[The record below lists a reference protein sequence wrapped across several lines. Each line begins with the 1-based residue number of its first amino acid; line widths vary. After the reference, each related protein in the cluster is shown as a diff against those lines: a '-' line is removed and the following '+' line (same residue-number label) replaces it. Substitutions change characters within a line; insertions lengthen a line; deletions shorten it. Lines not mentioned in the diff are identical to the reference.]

1 MTGYEGSLVRVL
13 VSVPRIIGLM
23 QHVELV
29 EIRDTLWPRT
39 GLMSVY
45 EYLPEEIAR
54 LGVTRRTT
62 GLALGQVQT
71 HVRLSREREERAR
84 KGPAELLGLSELAI
98 AVWEHLEWKRVA
110 HVMTEQQMP
119 VYAPGQ
125 DRRVGRR
132 EEQRVR
138 RVAAGV
144 AAAEQHGGAPVEVL
158 RHRVCRIVAQRAGS
172 LGELRL
178 TVHLMASSLSEAAHR
193 PWAFCGRPDGPYRQ
207 GGYRITS
214 VEQVLP
220 EPGELL

>member
-13 VSVPRIIGLM
+13 VLVPRIIVLM

-39 GLMSVY
+39 RLMSVY
-45 EYLPEEIAR
+45 EHLPEEIAR
-54 LGVTRRTT
+54 LGVTRKAT

-71 HVRLSREREERAR
+71 HVQLSREREERAR
-84 KGPAELLGLSELAI
+84 KGPAELLSLSELAI

-132 EEQRVR
+132 EEQRMQR
-138 RVAAGV
+138 V
-144 AAAEQHGGAPVEVL
+144 AAAEQHGGAPVEML

-172 LGELRL
+172 LGEPRL

-193 PWAFCGRPDGPYRQ
+193 PWAVCGGPDGPYRR
-207 GGYRITS
+207 GGYRIIS

-220 EPGELL
+220 ELGELL